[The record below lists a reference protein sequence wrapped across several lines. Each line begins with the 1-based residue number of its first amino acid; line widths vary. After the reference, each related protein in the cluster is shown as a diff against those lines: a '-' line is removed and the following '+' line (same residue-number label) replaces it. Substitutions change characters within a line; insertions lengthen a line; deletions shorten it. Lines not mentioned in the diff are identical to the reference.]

1 MQVGGAVGLAAA
13 AILLP
18 KVADSPPQPLNL
30 LGGAAV
36 GTAAGLL
43 LHMVTRPAEYASPTK
58 MLHELRH

>member
-1 MQVGGAVGLAAA
+1 VGLAAA

-18 KVADSPPQPLNL
+18 KVSDSPPQPLNL

-36 GTAAGLL
+36 GTVAGML
-43 LHMVTRPAEYASPTK
+43 LHMVSRPAEYTSPSK